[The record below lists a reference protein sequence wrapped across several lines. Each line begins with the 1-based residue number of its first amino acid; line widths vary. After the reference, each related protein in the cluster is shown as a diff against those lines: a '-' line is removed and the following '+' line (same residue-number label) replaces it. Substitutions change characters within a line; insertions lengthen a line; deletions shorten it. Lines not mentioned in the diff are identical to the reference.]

1 MIRRD
6 KSLVSQL
13 TGCKA
18 GKTPGIITQTV
29 VRMETIRIRAAGGG
43 WGEDGYTAPTTM

>member
-6 KSLVSQL
+6 KTQL
-13 TGCKA
+13 TGWRRA